1 MSIVESLMAKS
12 KSPGQVPMT
21 VQPLQH
27 GSTIP
32 ASSLPRRS
40 KVDPKEMATH
50 QNKRQP
56 NEEAVRTARVREGIR
71 LDSLRKQR
79 EAMR

>member
-1 MSIVESLMAKS
+1 
-12 KSPGQVPMT
+12 MT
-21 VQPLQH
+21 VQPSQH

-32 ASSLPRRS
+32 TTSLPGQS
-40 KVDPKEMATH
+40 NLNPKSVATH
-50 QNKRQP
+50 PNKRQS

-79 EAMR
+79 KAMKR